1 MIIGICGLIGSGKD
15 TIAQY
20 LIDSRGYNRVS
31 FATTLKDA
39 TAVLFGWDREILE
52 GATAEMRA
60 EREKPD
66 PFWTERLGREWSPR
80 IALQYLGTDL
90 FRNNLN
96 ESVWVY
102 AAERRILNLGPSA
115 NVVIS
120 DVRFPNEIKMIRNM
134 GGQIWWVRRGEL
146 PEWWEAAKHVTSTTE
161 KPSPALQDAF
171 EAMRYVHYSEWAWV
185 GTNFDAIF
193 NNDSTL
199 AALYQS
205 VETYMEGG
213 NENVRR

>member
-20 LIDSRGYNRVS
+20 LVDSRGYNRVS
-31 FATTLKDA
+31 FASALKDA

-52 GATAEMRA
+52 GATAEARH

-66 PFWTERLGREWSPR
+66 PFWSERLGREWSPR

-90 FRNNLN
+90 FRNNLD

-102 AAERRILNLGPSA
+102 AAERRILNLGPRA

-120 DVRFPNEIKMIRNM
+120 DVRFPNEIKMIRKM

-146 PEWWEAAKHVTSTTE
+146 PVWWTRASIISSRHNTQPPKKVLDGFQHE
-161 KPSPALQDAF
+161 
-171 EAMRYVHYSEWAWV
+171 YGVHYSEWAWV

-193 NNDSTL
+193 HNDSTL

-205 VETYMEGG
+205 VETYMEG
-213 NENVRR
+213 VKC